1 MNMNTSNTG
10 GSDSASPA
18 LRPYQATAVAA
29 AEARWA
35 SGERSTLVLLP
46 TGTGKTIA
54 FAELAR
60 REISTGGR
68 VLVLAHRS
76 ELLEQARNKLEQ
88 IGVWAQLEQAEQRAG
103 LARAV
108 VASVQTLRG
117 RRLAS
122 WSPDTFGL
130 VVIDEAHHALARSY
144 RDVLDHFASARV
156 LGVTATGDRADG
168 GKLGAVFDSV
178 AFRYE
183 LRAAI
188 QDGWLAPIRARRVQV
203 DVDLDQIE
211 TVAGDFSEE
220 QLGEAM
226 TCNAVIDGVAVPLLE
241 LAEDRPTVLFAVTV
255 AHARALAAALN
266 RQRPGCALAV
276 SGSSSPDERRDAATK
291 LATGQVQFVSNAQL
305 WTEGFDLP
313 AIACVALARP
323 TKSRSLFVQM
333 VGRGTRLSPGK
344 RDCLVLDFTANT
356 QRHRL
361 VSAIDV
367 LGLELPEEV
376 RRRAQAQLDL
386 GAEDVMEVVD
396 RAGREVQRQAALA
409 LEVKVPREHVR
420 GWVAEDVH
428 DLLDLGEA
436 SASPVDWQP
445 VTDLQRATLGDA
457 GIGVPAEMS
466 RTEAARILTALSQRK
481 QAGLATFKQVRW
493 LKLQGIDA
501 KAMPKAQA
509 TALISKKI
517 RDERDARSAT
527 TTPRSG

>member
-1 MNMNTSNTG
+1 MSTN
-10 GSDSASPA
+10 ASSTNSFESTRPA
-18 LRPYQATAVAA
+18 LRPYQQAAVASVRERFA
-29 AEARWA
+29 A
-35 SGERSTLVLLP
+35 GDRSTLVLMP
-46 TGTGKTIA
+46 TGCGKTVV
-54 FAELAR
+54 FSDLVRAEVAAGR
-60 REISTGGR
+60 RA
-68 VLVLAHRS
+68 LVLAHRT
-76 ELLEQARNKLEQ
+76 ELLEQAHAKLQ
-88 IGVWAQLEQAEQRAG
+88 QVGVWSQLEQGPQRAG

-122 WSPDTFGL
+122 WGPDAFDLL
-130 VVIDEAHHALARSY
+130 VVDEAHHILAKSY
-144 RDVLDHFASARV
+144 RDILDHFGSARV

-168 GKLGAVFDSV
+168 EKLGSVFDSV

-188 QDGWLAPIRARRVQV
+188 RDGWLAPIRARRIQV

-211 TVAGDFSEE
+211 TVAGDLNEE
-220 QLGEAM
+220 QLGEVM
-226 TCNAVIDGVAVPLLE
+226 TCNTVVDGVALPLLE
-241 LAEDRPTVLFAVTV
+241 LAEDRPTLLFAVTV

-266 RQRPGCALAV
+266 RQRTGCALAV
-276 SGSSSPDERRDAATK
+276 SGASSAEERREAALR
-291 LATGQVQFVSNAQL
+291 LASGGVQFVSNAQL

-367 LGLELPEEV
+367 LGEEVPEEV
-376 RRRAQAQLDL
+376 RRRAQTALDL
-386 GAEDVMEVVD
+386 GDEDVMDIVD
-396 RAGREVQRQAALA
+396 RSGRDVQRQAALV
-409 LEVKVPREHVR
+409 LEVKVPRECVR

-436 SASPVDWQP
+436 PLATTGWQP
-445 VTDLQRATLGDA
+445 VTELQRSALSDA
-457 GIGVPAEMS
+457 GVAMSAEMS
-466 RTEAARILTALSQRK
+466 RAEAARILTALSERK
-481 QAGLATFKQVRW
+481 QAGLATYKQVRW
-493 LKLQGIDA
+493 LAKQGIDA
-501 KAMPKAQA
+501 KLMPKPQA
-509 TALISKKI
+509 TALIS
-517 RDERDARSAT
+517 ARIKAE
-527 TTPRSG
+527 RSGSRPG

>member
-1 MNMNTSNTG
+1 MTHF
-10 GSDSASPA
+10 A
-18 LRPYQATAVAA
+18 LRPYQQSAVTA
-29 AEARWA
+29 AEARWSA
-35 SGERSTLVLLP
+35 GDRATLVLLP
-46 TGTGKTIA
+46 TGTGKTVVFSELTRRVIA
-54 FAELAR
+54 A
-60 REISTGGR
+60 GGR
-68 VLVLAHRS
+68 SLVLAHRS
-76 ELLEQARNKLEQ
+76 ELLVQARDKLEAF
-88 IGVWAQLEQAEQRAG
+88 GLWAQLEQAEQRAG

-117 RRLAS
+117 RRLAT
-122 WSPDTFGL
+122 WARDAFDL
-130 VVIDEAHHALARSY
+130 VVVDEAHHASAKSY

-168 GKLGAVFDSV
+168 AKLGSVFDSV

-188 QDGWLAPIRARRVQV
+188 KDGWLAPIRARRIQV

-211 TVAGDFSEE
+211 TVAGDLSEE

-226 TCNAVIDGVAVPLLE
+226 TCNNVVDGVAIPLLE

-266 RQRPGCALAV
+266 RRRPGCALAV
-276 SGSSSPDERRDAATK
+276 SGSSSPEERRDAAAQ
-291 LATGQVQFVSNAQL
+291 LATRQVQFVSNAQL

-344 RDCLVLDFTANT
+344 HDCLVLDFTANT
-356 QRHRL
+356 ERHRL

-367 LGLELPEEV
+367 LGEELPDEV
-376 RRRAQAQLDL
+376 RRHAQAALDL
-386 GAEDVMEVVD
+386 GAEDVMDVVD
-396 RAGREVQRQAALA
+396 RIGRDVQRQSTLV
-409 LEVKVPREHVR
+409 LEVKTPREHVR

-428 DLLDLGEA
+428 DLLDLGE
-436 SASPVDWQP
+436 PPTTPEVWQ
-445 VTDLQRATLGDA
+445 TATELQRSALVDA
-457 GIGVPAEMS
+457 GISVTREMS
-466 RTEAARILTALSQRK
+466 RTEAARILTALSQRR

-493 LKLQGIDA
+493 LAGQGIDA
-501 KAMPKAQA
+501 KGMAKTEA
-509 TALISKKI
+509 TALIGARI
-517 RDERDARSAT
+517 RAE
-527 TTPRSG
+527 RSGAPKAPS